1 MIDLYSAA
9 GEQTN
14 SMQLSLCHYKNVSN
28 KLQILRIGNVPNW
41 YFEKVVFPGEV
52 LLFQAPLQGLLEVHT
67 SAKVTTILADT
78 INCDRLRVQEEV
90 YVTENNIFSGKED
103 NNPNNSA
110 NIVNIS

>member
-1 MIDLYSAA
+1 MIDSYSAT
-9 GEQTN
+9 GEQSN

-78 INCDRLRVQEEV
+78 INCDRLRVQEEL
-90 YVTENNIFSGKED
+90 YVTEDNIFFDKED